1 MLHISVHLL
10 FQCVRNKTIIG
21 LKFAFPT
28 FANDE
33 VTVRNKTIIGLKFF
47 SAYRQVI
54 QLLLEIRL

>member
-10 FQCVRNKTIIG
+10 FLCVRNKTIIG

-54 QLLLEIRL
+54 